1 MLDALLVILGPTGVG
16 KTEVAIELAKRIRAE
31 IISADSRQI
40 YKEMDIGTAKPSS
53 AVRQKVPHHLIDLV
67 FPDEIFDVAGFKAR
81 AEAIIKELQKK
92 DKLPILVGGSGLY
105 IKAVMDGLFIGPGAD
120 WKLREKLKKKEEKE
134 GTGTLYQE
142 LERVDPITAS
152 RLHPHDQR
160 RIIRALEVYHLSGKP
175 ISFYQT
181 QFSSTLVNTVMI
193 GLERE
198 RESLFRLINERVD
211 RMVAEGL
218 IEEVKSLLSK
228 GYSEDLPSLQGLGY
242 QQIIGLLRGEYPEEE
257 AIRLVKRDTR
267 RFAKRQ
273 MSWFKRDKR
282 ILWIDAEKFSSP
294 DELSNEIVRIIVEKI
309 PQMKRVYR
317 KLVNGEW

>member
-1 MLDALLVILGPTGVG
+1 MLDALLIILGPTGVG

-53 AVRQKVPHHLIDLV
+53 TIRQEVPHHLIDLV
-67 FPDEIFDVAGFKAR
+67 LPDEIFNVADFKAR
-81 AEAIIKELQKK
+81 AGGIIKELQKK

-105 IKAVMDGLFIGPGAD
+105 IKAVVDGLFVGPGAD
-120 WKLREKLKKKEEKE
+120 WKWREELKKKEKKE
-134 GTGTLYQE
+134 GVGTLHQE
-142 LERVDPITAS
+142 LKRVDPNTAS

-175 ISFYQT
+175 ISSYQT
-181 QFSSTLVNTVMI
+181 QFPSVLKSTVMI
-193 GLERE
+193 GLERG
-198 RESLFRLINERVD
+198 RESLYRLIDTRVD

-218 IEEVKSLLSK
+218 IEEVESLLSK

-242 QQIIGLLRGEYPEEE
+242 QQIIDHLKGEYPEEE
-257 AIRLVKRDTR
+257 AIRLIKRDTR

-282 ILWIDAEKFSSP
+282 ILWIDAEEFSSFTVIS
-294 DELSNEIVRIIVEKI
+294 DKIMDILMKKI
-309 PQMKRVYR
+309 PQI
-317 KLVNGEW
+317 KLAYSV